1 VPDWDL
7 RPYGGICEDPYLE
20 CKSGANPP
28 KKEGAFMQATL
39 ERLQSDV
46 RTPKAEPDANSV
58 STASAV
64 VEAFQSR
71 TSAPN
76 DIPQARLRVV
86 VVGQGYVG
94 LPLAMQASKGGHD
107 VVGFDLSAEKV
118 TSLAEGIS
126 YVGDVTDDELRQ
138 ALSAGYCPSTQ
149 ESSLREFDVA
159 IIAVPTPLCDGAPD
173 LSFVESATSLVA
185 RYLRPGRTVVLEST
199 TYPGTTEDVVA
210 ALLSEISGLKPEE
223 DFYLG
228 FSPERV
234 DPGNQ
239 VWTVANTPKIVSGVG
254 PKSLERVEAFY
265 QTIVERTVPVSC
277 PRTAELAKII
287 ENTFRQVNIAL
298 VNEMAIMANELG
310 IDATEALDAAGTKPF
325 GFMRFNPGP
334 GTGGHCLPIDPAYLS
349 WKVATSLGRTFRFIE
364 LANDINDHMPDYVVE
379 RVSRLLNEKF
389 KPLNGS
395 RVLVLGLAYKA
406 GTGDLR
412 ESPALRIVKLLKDRG
427 AVVSIADPY
436 VEDWPGAPVVSMGKV
451 LEVAA
456 GVDIVVLATDH
467 PEFDYD
473 ALSLTAPLIFDCRG
487 RFATSENVDR
497 L

>member
-1 VPDWDL
+1 MEA
-7 RPYGGICEDPYLE
+7 I
-20 CKSGANPP
+20 
-28 KKEGAFMQATL
+28 
-39 ERLQSDV
+39 
-46 RTPKAEPDANSV
+46 KA
-58 STASAV
+58 
-64 VEAFQSR
+64 
-71 TSAPN
+71 
-76 DIPQARLRVV
+76 
-86 VVGQGYVG
+86 
-94 LPLAMQASKGGHD
+94 GHA
-107 VVGFDLSAEKV
+107 VVGFDVSAEKID
-118 TSLAEGIS
+118 SLAAGTS
-126 YVGDVTDDELRQ
+126 YVGDVTDEELQQ
-138 ALSAGYCPSTQ
+138 ALRAGYQPSAD
-149 ESSLREFDVA
+149 ESSLKGFDVA
-159 IIAVPTPLCDGAPD
+159 IIAVPTPLLDGAPD
-173 LSFVESATSLVA
+173 LSFVESATSVVA
-185 RYLRPGRTVVLEST
+185 RHLRPGASVILEST

-210 ALLSEISGLKPEE
+210 TLLTEITGLKPED

-239 VWTVANTPKIVSGVG
+239 VWTIATTPKIVSGVG
-254 PKSLERVEAFY
+254 PRSLEQVDAFY

-277 PRTAELAKII
+277 PRTAELAKIM

-310 IDATEALDAAGTKPF
+310 IDAIEALDAADTKPF

-364 LANDINDHMPDYVVE
+364 LANDINEHMPDYVVE

-412 ESPALRIVKLLKDRG
+412 ESPALRIVSLLKERG
-427 AVVSIADPY
+427 AAVSAADPY
-436 VEDWPGAPVVSMGKV
+436 VESWSGTPLVPMADL
-451 LEVAA
+451 LEEAA
-456 GVDIVVLATDH
+456 GSDIVVLVTDH
-467 PEFDYD
+467 PEFDY
-473 ALSLTAPLIFDCRG
+473 AGLSRVAPLIFDCRG
-487 RFATSENVDR
+487 RFTVCESVDR

>member
-1 VPDWDL
+1 
-7 RPYGGICEDPYLE
+7 
-20 CKSGANPP
+20 
-28 KKEGAFMQATL
+28 MQA
-39 ERLQSDV
+39 V
-46 RTPKAEPDANSV
+46 KA
-58 STASAV
+58 
-64 VEAFQSR
+64 
-71 TSAPN
+71 
-76 DIPQARLRVV
+76 
-86 VVGQGYVG
+86 
-94 LPLAMQASKGGHD
+94 GHA
-107 VVGFDLSAEKV
+107 VVGFDVSGPKV
-118 TSLAEGIS
+118 ESLVAGTS
-126 YVGDVTDDELRQ
+126 YVGDVTDEELQQ
-138 ALSAGYCPSTQ
+138 ALRAGYQPSTS
-149 ESSLREFDVA
+149 ESSLRGFDVA
-159 IIAVPTPLCDGAPD
+159 IIAVPTPLLDGAPD
-173 LSFVESATSLVA
+173 LSFVESATSLVG
-185 RYLRPGRTVVLEST
+185 RYLRLGATVILEST

-210 ALLSEISGLKPEE
+210 TLLTKISGLKPEE

-239 VWTVANTPKIVSGVG
+239 VWNVANTPKIVAGVG
-254 PKSLERVEAFY
+254 PKSLERVDEFY
-265 QTIVERTVPVSC
+265 RTVVKRTVPVSC
-277 PRTAELAKII
+277 PRTAELAKIM

-310 IDATEALDAAGTKPF
+310 IDAIEALDAADTKPF

-379 RVSRLLNEKF
+379 RVSRLLNQKF

-395 RVLVLGLAYKA
+395 RVLVLGLSYKP

-427 AVVSIADPY
+427 ALVHVADPY
-436 VEDWPGAPVVSMGKV
+436 VDGWTGATYVPMTEL

-456 GVDIVVLATDH
+456 GVDIVVLVTDH
-467 PEFDYD
+467 PEFDY
-473 ALSLTAPLIFDCRG
+473 AGLSQAAPLIFDCRG
-487 RFATSENVDR
+487 RFAVSEKVDR